1 MEEGIKRT
9 YYITDKLDMAL
20 KIRAVQD
27 HMTYSE
33 VVTAALERYLKSGT
47 HDAADFGSRHFL
59 FTAGR
64 SD

>member
-33 VVTAALERYLKSGT
+33 VVTAALERYHRRPLRLRG
-47 HDAADFGSRHFL
+47 HFL
-59 FTAGR
+59 NHLLLQPTLPL
-64 SD
+64 

>member
-9 YYITDKLDMAL
+9 YYLTDKLYMAL

-33 VVTAALERYLKSGT
+33 VVTAALEQYLEKKVRKGVKS
-47 HDAADFGSRHFL
+47 
-59 FTAGR
+59 
-64 SD
+64 